1 MTTMR
6 SVGSRLWRLLP
17 VAVVLVTAACGS
29 RVTGAAAH
37 GPATTRP
44 AAATGVIFGVVR
56 AGPTCPIDRA
66 GHACRPRPLDHAE
79 LRARLART
87 GLISSERTSTD
98 GHFSVL

>member
-29 RVTGAAAH
+29 RVAGPAAH
-37 GPATTRP
+37 GSATTRP

-66 GHACRPRPLDHAE
+66 YHACRPRPLDHAH
-79 LRARLART
+79 LPAPPAPTALTPPDPTRP
-87 GLISSERTSTD
+87 
-98 GHFSVL
+98 HPPPP